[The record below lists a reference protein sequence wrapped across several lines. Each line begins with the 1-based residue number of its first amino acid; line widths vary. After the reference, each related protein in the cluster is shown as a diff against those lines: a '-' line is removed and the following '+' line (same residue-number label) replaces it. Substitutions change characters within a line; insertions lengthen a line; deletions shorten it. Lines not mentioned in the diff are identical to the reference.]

1 MTEKPQP
8 DPVPVEDPPPHP
20 AEPLKLETPVIDMQD
35 LEHQPSAGTRVSN
48 TGVKITPSL
57 ERLAHRSAKQDEE
70 AIAALE
76 RIEKSMR

>member
-1 MTEKPQP
+1 MAEKPQP

-20 AEPLKLETPVIDMQD
+20 AEPLQLETPVIATMD
-35 LEHQPSAGTRVSN
+35 
-48 TGVKITPSL
+48 K
-57 ERLAHRSAKQDEE
+57 LAHHSRKEDEA